1 MTCKDAAKEYL
12 HSYGDAIPEEVKLQK
27 TPSII
32 STFSCKSIRIG
43 SYKCNLDSYKG
54 NAIRFDSN
62 GMMVKIPPIDADY
75 LVKVKISRKSVK
87 KLSVHFS
94 ATSPL
99 LFVHLTQQGCD
110 NIRRHVE
117 SLIKETDVEKIK
129 PYFEVNSNDESIKY
143 ITVCP
148 KEIQSEAK
156 DLFLLHYF
164 DIFDEL
170 DKKMAY
176 NLLLK
181 TSPKTF
187 LFTTKFPPDFGS
199 SSLLTNT
206 TKYCQYPPNG
216 SNCISITSQDYCC
229 LEEKAFL
236 NDTIID
242 FYLKWLQNFKMKTL
256 DRERTHIFST
266 FFYKRL
272 TMIQRKIQNKTCNKQ
287 LNTPKKRHERV
298 KRWTKSVNIFEKD
311 FVIIPINQ
319 HSHWFVAVIC
329 FPGCEPRCYNSV
341 TERQVQEHMTKKTVE
356 NKHSIGVGEGDNSAI
371 GANLLDDRMSDYDEA
386 SVASGDEIFYSP
398 LHGCSLDTQEVSETV
413 NYPNSTFNEVDVG
426 QNNTMKTKCEN
437 TDLHVISTSRDT
449 CSYSPSSPSEIDEN
463 DTCDPINEDE
473 DVHEQFG
480 LAESEP
486 SSSPKYSSSD
496 CEDMHETSRLNTP
509 TTNQNKDV
517 KLPCII
523 IFDSLQT
530 RSRARVVGTIR
541 EYLEL
546 EFQSKME
553 GKIRKFNV
561 QTLPTNCPMVP
572 QQDNSSDCG
581 VYLLQYIESF
591 FSNRFKNFSINNM
604 DIIEGSERWLLPVS
618 VKHKRAFIAKLIRQL
633 TVQQN
638 LTKEYAFPKLIF
650 NEYKVDF
657 LDIDS
662 VLPIPAPELGPRGSA
677 GDNILKY
684 QSRI

>member
-1 MTCKDAAKEYL
+1 M
-12 HSYGDAIPEEVKLQK
+12 
-27 TPSII
+27 
-32 STFSCKSIRIG
+32 
-43 SYKCNLDSYKG
+43 DSYKG

-75 LVKVKISRKSVK
+75 LVKIKISRKSVK

-94 ATSPL
+94 TTSPL
-99 LFVHLTQQGCD
+99 FFVHLTQQGCD

-117 SLIKETDVEKIK
+117 SLITETDVKKIK

-148 KEIQSEAK
+148 KEMKSEAK
-156 DLFLLHYF
+156 DLFLKHYF
-164 DIFDEL
+164 DIFHEL
-170 DKKMAY
+170 DKKTAY

-181 TSPKTF
+181 ASPKTF
-187 LFTTKFPPDFGS
+187 LFTAKFPPDFGS

-216 SNCISITSQDYCC
+216 NNCISITSQDYCC

-242 FYLKWLQNFKMKTL
+242 FYLKWLQNLKMKTL
-256 DRERTHIFST
+256 NRERIHIFST

-272 TMIQRKIQNKTCNKQ
+272 TMIQRKIRNKTCNKQ
-287 LNTPKKRHERV
+287 SNSPEKRHERV
-298 KRWTKSVNIFEKD
+298 KRWTKGVNIFEKD

-329 FPGCEPRCYNSV
+329 FPGCEPTCYNSV
-341 TERQVQEHMTKKTVE
+341 TEIQVQEHITKKTVE
-356 NKHSIGVGEGDNSAI
+356 NKHSIDVGKGNNSAI
-371 GANLLDDRMSDYDEA
+371 GDNLLDVRMSDYDEA
-386 SVASGDEIFYSP
+386 SSASGDEIFYSP
-398 LHGCSLDTQEVSETV
+398 LHGCSLDKQNVSDTV
-413 NYPNSTFNEVDVG
+413 NYQNSTFNDANVG
-426 QNNTMKTKCEN
+426 QSNTVNTKCEN
-437 TDLHVISTSRDT
+437 ADRHVISTSQNT

-473 DVHEQFG
+473 DDYEQFG

-496 CEDMHETSRLNTP
+496 CDDMHETSRLNTP
-509 TTNQNKDV
+509 TANQNKDV
-517 KLPCII
+517 KQPCII

-530 RSRARVVGTIR
+530 RSRARVAATIR

-546 EFQSKME
+546 EYQSKME
-553 GKIRKFNV
+553 GKTRKFNV
-561 QTLPTNCPMVP
+561 QTLPTNCPRVP

-591 FSNRFKNFSINNM
+591 FSNPFKNFSINNM
-604 DIIEGSERWLLPVS
+604 EINEGSERLLLSVS

-638 LTKEYAFPKLIF
+638 LKKEYAFPKLTF
-650 NEYKVDF
+650 NESKVDF

-662 VLPIPAPELGPRGSA
+662 VLPIPAPTLGPHGSA

-684 QSRI
+684 QSMI

>member
-1 MTCKDAAKEYL
+1 M
-12 HSYGDAIPEEVKLQK
+12 
-27 TPSII
+27 
-32 STFSCKSIRIG
+32 
-43 SYKCNLDSYKG
+43 DSYKG

-75 LVKVKISRKSVK
+75 LVKIKISRKSVK

-148 KEIQSEAK
+148 REIQSEAK
-156 DLFLLHYF
+156 DLFLKHYF

-170 DKKMAY
+170 DKKTAY
-176 NLLLK
+176 NCLLK
-181 TSPKTF
+181 ASPKTF
-187 LFTTKFPPDFGS
+187 FFTAKFPPDFGS

-272 TMIQRKIQNKTCNKQ
+272 TMIQRKIPNKTLNKQ
-287 LNTPKKRHERV
+287 LNTPEKRHERV
-298 KRWTKSVNIFEKD
+298 KRWTKNVNIFEKD

-341 TERQVQEHMTKKTVE
+341 TEIQEQEHMTKKNVK
-356 NKHSIGVGEGDNSAI
+356 NKHSIGVGDGDNSAI

-386 SVASGDEIFYSP
+386 SSASGDEIFHSP
-398 LHGCSLDTQEVSETV
+398 LHGCSLDTKEVSETV
-413 NYPNSTFNEVDVG
+413 NYPNSTFDEANAG
-426 QNNTMKTKCEN
+426 QSNAVNTKCEN
-437 TDLHVISTSRDT
+437 TELHVISTSRDT
-449 CSYSPSSPSEIDEN
+449 CSYSPSSPSDIDEN
-463 DTCDPINEDE
+463 YTCDPINEDE
-473 DVHEQFG
+473 DGHEQFG

-496 CEDMHETSRLNTP
+496 CDDMHETSRLNTP
-509 TTNQNKDV
+509 TTRQNKDV

-530 RSRARVVGTIR
+530 RSRARVVATIR

-546 EFQSKME
+546 EYQSKME
-553 GKIRKFNV
+553 GKTRKFNV
-561 QTLPTNCPMVP
+561 QTLPTDCPMVP

-591 FSNRFKNFSINNM
+591 FRNRFKNFSINNM
-604 DIIEGSERWLLPVS
+604 DIIEGSERWLLSVS

-638 LTKEYAFPKLIF
+638 LTKEYAFPKLHF
-650 NEYKVDF
+650 NESKKDF

-662 VLPIPAPELGPRGSA
+662 VLPIPAPELRPRDSA

>member
-1 MTCKDAAKEYL
+1 M
-12 HSYGDAIPEEVKLQK
+12 
-27 TPSII
+27 
-32 STFSCKSIRIG
+32 
-43 SYKCNLDSYKG
+43 DSYKG

-75 LVKVKISRKSVK
+75 LVKIKISRKSVK

-94 ATSPL
+94 TTSPL
-99 LFVHLTQQGCD
+99 FFVHLTQQGCD

-117 SLIKETDVEKIK
+117 SLTTETDVKKIK

-148 KEIQSEAK
+148 KEMKSEAK
-156 DLFLLHYF
+156 DLFLKHYF

-170 DKKMAY
+170 DKKTAY

-181 TSPKTF
+181 ASPKTF
-187 LFTTKFPPDFGS
+187 LFTAKFPPDFGS

-216 SNCISITSQDYCC
+216 NNCISITSQDYCC

-242 FYLKWLQNFKMKTL
+242 FYLKWLQNLKMKTL
-256 DRERTHIFST
+256 NRERIHIFST

-272 TMIQRKIQNKTCNKQ
+272 TMIQRKIRNKTCNKRS
-287 LNTPKKRHERV
+287 NSPEKRHERV
-298 KRWTKSVNIFEKD
+298 KRWTKGVNIFEKD

-329 FPGCEPRCYNSV
+329 FPGCEPTCYNSV
-341 TERQVQEHMTKKTVE
+341 TEIQVQEHITKKTVE
-356 NKHSIGVGEGDNSAI
+356 NKHSIDVGKGNNSAI
-371 GANLLDDRMSDYDEA
+371 GDNLLDVRMSDYDEA
-386 SVASGDEIFYSP
+386 SSASGDEIFYSP
-398 LHGCSLDTQEVSETV
+398 LHGCSLDKQNVSDTV
-413 NYPNSTFNEVDVG
+413 NYQNSTFNNANVG
-426 QNNTMKTKCEN
+426 QSNTVNTKCEN
-437 TDLHVISTSRDT
+437 ADRHVISTSQNT

-473 DVHEQFG
+473 DDYEQFG

-496 CEDMHETSRLNTP
+496 CDDMYETSRLNTP
-509 TTNQNKDV
+509 TANQNKDV
-517 KLPCII
+517 KQPCII

-530 RSRARVVGTIR
+530 RSRARVAATIR

-546 EFQSKME
+546 EYQSKME
-553 GKIRKFNV
+553 GKTRKFNV
-561 QTLPTNCPMVP
+561 QTLPTNCPRVP

-591 FSNRFKNFSINNM
+591 FSNRFKNLSTNNM
-604 DIIEGSERWLLPVS
+604 DIIKGSERWLLSVS
-618 VKHKRAFIAKLIRQL
+618 VKHKREFIAKLIRQL

-638 LTKEYAFPKLIF
+638 LKKEYAFPKLTF
-650 NEYKVDF
+650 NESKVDF

-662 VLPIPAPELGPRGSA
+662 VLPIPAPKLGPHGSA
-677 GDNILKY
+677 GDE
-684 QSRI
+684 

>member
-1 MTCKDAAKEYL
+1 M
-12 HSYGDAIPEEVKLQK
+12 
-27 TPSII
+27 
-32 STFSCKSIRIG
+32 
-43 SYKCNLDSYKG
+43 DSYKG

-62 GMMVKIPPIDADY
+62 GMMVKIPPINADY
-75 LVKVKISRKSVK
+75 LVKIKISRKSVK

-94 ATSPL
+94 TTSPL
-99 LFVHLTQQGCD
+99 FFVHLTQQGCD

-117 SLIKETDVEKIK
+117 SLTTETDVKKIK

-148 KEIQSEAK
+148 KEMKSEAK
-156 DLFLLHYF
+156 DLFLKHYF

-170 DKKMAY
+170 DKKTAY

-181 TSPKTF
+181 ASPKTF
-187 LFTTKFPPDFGS
+187 LFTAKFPPDFGS

-216 SNCISITSQDYCC
+216 NNCISITSQDYCC

-242 FYLKWLQNFKMKTL
+242 FYLKWLQNLKMKTL
-256 DRERTHIFST
+256 NRERIHIFST

-272 TMIQRKIQNKTCNKQ
+272 TMIQRKIRNKTCNKQ
-287 LNTPKKRHERV
+287 SNSPEKRHERV
-298 KRWTKSVNIFEKD
+298 KRWTKGVNIFEKD

-329 FPGCEPRCYNSV
+329 FPGCEPTCYNSV
-341 TERQVQEHMTKKTVE
+341 TEIQVQEHITKKTVE
-356 NKHSIGVGEGDNSAI
+356 NKHSIDVGKGNNSAI
-371 GANLLDDRMSDYDEA
+371 GDNLLDVRMSDYDEA
-386 SVASGDEIFYSP
+386 SSASGDEIFYSP
-398 LHGCSLDTQEVSETV
+398 LHGCSLDKQNVSDTV
-413 NYPNSTFNEVDVG
+413 NYQNSTFNDANVG
-426 QNNTMKTKCEN
+426 QSNTVNTKCEN
-437 TDLHVISTSRDT
+437 ADRHVISTSQNT

-473 DVHEQFG
+473 DDYEQFG

-496 CEDMHETSRLNTP
+496 CDDMYETSRLNTP
-509 TTNQNKDV
+509 TANQNEDV
-517 KLPCII
+517 KQPCII

-530 RSRARVVGTIR
+530 RSRARVAATIR

-546 EFQSKME
+546 EYQSKME
-553 GKIRKFNV
+553 GKTRKFNV
-561 QTLPTNCPMVP
+561 QTLPTNCPRVP

-591 FSNRFKNFSINNM
+591 FSNPFKNFSINNM
-604 DIIEGSERWLLPVS
+604 EINEGSERLLLSVS

-638 LTKEYAFPKLIF
+638 LKKEYAFPKLTF
-650 NEYKVDF
+650 NESKVDF

-662 VLPIPAPELGPRGSA
+662 VLPIPAPTLGPHGSA

-684 QSRI
+684 QSMI